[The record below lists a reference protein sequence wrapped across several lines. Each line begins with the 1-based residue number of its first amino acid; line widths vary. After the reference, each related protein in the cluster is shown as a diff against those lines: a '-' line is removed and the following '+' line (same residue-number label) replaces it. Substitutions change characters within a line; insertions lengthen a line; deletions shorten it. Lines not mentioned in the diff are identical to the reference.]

1 MKKADVASG
10 NDMSCVAFSHL
21 LRFKRSH
28 YPYSDKYIR
37 EVGNSPD
44 THARTEKQ
52 HMVQWFADNATH
64 GSGVY
69 SRQKP
74 NQSAKNCYNKLENA
88 ASLLWIAE
96 AAGVEKPIVAAA
108 FEAARQAGDYRRA
121 CGAIR
126 KIITWSMIIES
137 L

>member
-1 MKKADVASG
+1 MARRT
-10 NDMSCVAFSHL
+10 DMSCVAFSHL

-28 YPYSDKYIR
+28 YPYSDRYLSEIN
-37 EVGNSPD
+37 NSPD

-52 HMVQWFADNATH
+52 HMVHWFADNGTH
-64 GSGVY
+64 GSGAY

-74 NQSAKNCYNKLENA
+74 NNSAKRCFNKLENA

-96 AAGVEKPIVAAA
+96 AVGIEEPVVAAA

>member
-1 MKKADVASG
+1 MASG
-10 NDMSCVAFSHL
+10 NDMSCVSFSHL

-28 YPYSDKYIR
+28 YPYSDRYLS
-37 EVGNSPD
+37 EVNNSPD
-44 THARTEKQ
+44 AHARTEKQ

-126 KIITWSMIIES
+126 KIISWSMIIES

>member
-1 MKKADVASG
+1 MASG
-10 NDMSCVAFSHL
+10 NDTSCVAFSHL

-28 YPYSDKYIR
+28 YPYSDRYLS
-37 EVGNSPD
+37 EGNNSPD

-64 GSGVY
+64 GSGAY
-69 SRQKP
+69 SGQKP
-74 NQSAKNCYNKLENA
+74 NNSAKNCYNKLENA

-96 AAGVEKPIVAAA
+96 AVGVEEAIVAAA

-126 KIITWSMIIES
+126 KIISWSMIIES

>member
-1 MKKADVASG
+1 MASG
-10 NDMSCVAFSHL
+10 NDMSCAAFSYL

-28 YPYSDKYIR
+28 YPYSDRYLS
-37 EVGNSPD
+37 EVQNSPD

-64 GSGVY
+64 GLGAY
-69 SRQKP
+69 SRQRP
-74 NQSAKNCYNKLENA
+74 NNSAKNCYNKLENA

-96 AAGVEKPIVAAA
+96 AAGLEESIVAAA
-108 FEAARQAGDYRRA
+108 FEAARQAGDHRRA

-126 KIITWSMIIES
+126 RIITWSMIIES

>member
-1 MKKADVASG
+1 MASG
-10 NDMSCVAFSHL
+10 NDMSCGAFPHL

-28 YPYSDKYIR
+28 YPYSDRYLS
-37 EVGNSPD
+37 EVHNSPD

-52 HMVQWFADNATH
+52 HMVQWFADNTTH
-64 GSGVY
+64 GSGAY

-74 NQSAKNCYNKLENA
+74 NNSAKNCYNKLENA

-96 AAGVEKPIVAAA
+96 AVGIEGPAVAAA

-126 KIITWSMIIES
+126 KIISWSMIIES

>member
-1 MKKADVASG
+1 MRKAHVASG
-10 NDMSCVAFSHL
+10 NDMSCGTFSHL

-28 YPYSDKYIR
+28 YPYSDKYLQ

-44 THARTEKQ
+44 SHARTEKQ

-64 GSGVY
+64 GSGAY
-69 SRQKP
+69 FRQRP
-74 NQSAKNCYNKLENA
+74 NSSAKKCYNKLENA
-88 ASLLWIAE
+88 ALLLWIAE
-96 AAGVEKPIVAAA
+96 AVGIEESIVEAA

-126 KIITWSMIIES
+126 KVITWPMIIES

>member
-1 MKKADVASG
+1 MARRT
-10 NDMSCVAFSHL
+10 DMSCVAFSHL

-28 YPYSDKYIR
+28 YPYSDRYLSEIN
-37 EVGNSPD
+37 NSPD

-52 HMVQWFADNATH
+52 HMVHWFADNATQ
-64 GSGVY
+64 GSGAY

-74 NQSAKNCYNKLENA
+74 NNSAKRCFNKLENA

-96 AAGVEKPIVAAA
+96 AVGIEEPVVAAA

>member
-1 MKKADVASG
+1 MKQALVANG
-10 NDMSCVAFSHL
+10 NDMSCVAFSYL
-21 LRFKRSH
+21 LRFKHSH
-28 YPYSDKYIR
+28 YPYSDRYLR
-37 EVGNSPD
+37 EVRNSPD

-52 HMVQWFADNATH
+52 HMVQWFADNATY
-64 GSGVY
+64 GSGSY

-74 NQSAKNCYNKLENA
+74 NNSAKDCFNKLENA

-96 AAGVEKPIVAAA
+96 AASVEEPIVAAA
-108 FEAARQAGDYRRA
+108 FETARQAGDYRQA

-126 KIITWSMIIES
+126 KIITWSMIVES

>member
-1 MKKADVASG
+1 MRKAHVASG
-10 NDMSCVAFSHL
+10 NDMSCGAFSHL
-21 LRFKRSH
+21 LRFKRSL
-28 YPYSDKYIR
+28 YPYCDKYLQ

-44 THARTEKQ
+44 SHARMEKQ
-52 HMVQWFADNATH
+52 HMVQWFTDNATH
-64 GSGVY
+64 GSGAY

-74 NQSAKNCYNKLENA
+74 NSSTKNCYNKLENA

-96 AAGVEKPIVAAA
+96 AVGIEKSIVAAA
-108 FEAARQAGDYRRA
+108 FEAARQAGDHRRA

-126 KIITWSMIIES
+126 RIITWSMIIES

>member
-1 MKKADVASG
+1 
-10 NDMSCVAFSHL
+10 
-21 LRFKRSH
+21 
-28 YPYSDKYIR
+28 
-37 EVGNSPD
+37 
-44 THARTEKQ
+44 
-52 HMVQWFADNATH
+52 MVHWFADNATH
-64 GSGVY
+64 GSGAY

-74 NQSAKNCYNKLENA
+74 NNSAKRCFNKLENA

-96 AAGVEKPIVAAA
+96 AVGIEEPVVAAA

-126 KIITWSMIIES
+126 KIITWSTIIES

>member
-1 MKKADVASG
+1 MASG

-44 THARTEKQ
+44 VRSRTEKQ
-52 HMVQWFADNATH
+52 HMVQWFADNATY
-64 GSGVY
+64 GSGAY
-69 SRQKP
+69 SRRKP
-74 NQSAKNCYNKLENA
+74 NNSAKDCFNKLENA

-96 AAGVEKPIVAAA
+96 AAGVEEPIVAAA
-108 FEAARQAGDYRRA
+108 FDAARQAGDYRRA

-126 KIITWSMIIES
+126 QIITWFMIIES